1 MTTPWRKSTI
11 GWSSVTHGR
20 RDARRRCALPA
31 QQEIFAPHRPQGR
44 PEFAQKSRSRK
55 ANRARPQGRKGAV
68 VSGLQIMN
76 ATNST
81 AAIPKTSTA
90 SAIGSCS
97 SQTRMIFTYRPIVS
111 DDGDSTTCRQSRSLR
126 LLTNYPH
133 DAFQHIGGRSTWR
146 GPFCF
151 NHRFDGI
158 NTAKIGLNYR
168 PPRSRDVPSIWYER
182 PKFQVIPKIRL
193 LSGGECFLATSIVW
207 REHAW

>member
-1 MTTPWRKSTI
+1 MGSFADLCAWTCA
-11 GWSSVTHGR
+11 GWSGKTSGELVLKR
-20 RDARRRCALPA
+20 RPRGFQDGVPRGPRCTPSLCITSSAGDFCA
-31 QQEIFAPHRPQGR
+31 ARPQGR
-44 PEFAQKSRSRK
+44 PEFAQKPRSRK
-55 ANRARPQGRKGAV
+55 VNRVRPQGRKGAV

-133 DAFQHIGGRSTWR
+133 DAFQQHLARLAWRLVSRRNIRARCQTMCAGTDSTTFR
-146 GPFCF
+146 C
-151 NHRFDGI
+151 I
-158 NTAKIGLNYR
+158 
-168 PPRSRDVPSIWYER
+168 
-182 PKFQVIPKIRL
+182 
-193 LSGGECFLATSIVW
+193 
-207 REHAW
+207 